1 MATVNDPI
9 DFSKLLYTLQVVED
23 SSRDSDHFCHF
34 PNYFFEAFIV
44 NSVKLKIGGLEFG

>member
-23 SSRDSDHFCHF
+23 SRDSDHFYHF
-34 PNYFFEAFIV
+34 PTIFSRLYRKFGQTE
-44 NSVKLKIGGLEFG
+44 IGGFDFG